1 MINLKFYKEKRE
13 EYKNRMDAIMST
25 ADIEQ
30 RALTD
35 EESTEFDDLE
45 KKIKNI
51 DRTIAAEERAKN
63 LENVEDPE
71 DEAGEQRAK
80 DEEEAEV
87 RAFANYV
94 RGVVSENR
102 AENLVSADSGA
113 VVPTSIANKIISK
126 VYDICP
132 IYQMADRYPVKG
144 TLSIPYYEEDDDAN
158 ISVAYASESA
168 ALTANSGKFKS
179 IELKGFLAGALAKV
193 PKTLVNNSDFA
204 LTQYIIN
211 KMAESIAR
219 WIENEMLKGTTGK
232 ITGLST
238 ATQVVT
244 AAAATAIT
252 ADELIDLQEKLPEV
266 YQPGAVYIMSK
277 ATRTAIRKLKD
288 KDGDY
293 ILNKDMTAK
302 WNYTLF
308 GADVYVSSNM
318 PDMAAGVNAV
328 YYANLSG
335 LAIKTAEDINIEVL
349 RERFADQHCLGVIGW
364 LEIDGKIEDQQKI
377 AVLKMAAAQSGQTE
391 TGDGGK

>member
-1 MINLKFYKEKRE
+1 MLNLKFYKEKRD
-13 EYKNRMDAIMST
+13 EYKTRMDEIMGL

-35 EESTEFDDLE
+35 EEATEFDDLE

-63 LENVEDPE
+63 LENVENPE
-71 DEAGEQRAK
+71 GDEEQRAK
-80 DEEEAEV
+80 DAEEADI

-94 RGVVSENR
+94 RGVISENR

-144 TLSIPYYEEDDDAN
+144 TLSIPYYEEDSSAN
-158 ISVAYASESA
+158 ISVAYASESS

-193 PKTLVNNSDFA
+193 PKTLTNNSDFN
-204 LTQYIIN
+204 LTQYIID

-219 WIENEMLKGTTGK
+219 WIEGEMLKGTTNK

-238 ATQVVT
+238 ATQIVT
-244 AAAATAIT
+244 AAAKTAVT
-252 ADELIDLQEKLPEV
+252 ADELIDLQEQLPDM
-266 YQPGAVYIMSK
+266 YQPGAVFIMSK

-288 KDGDY
+288 SDGDY
-293 ILNKDMTAK
+293 ILNKDLTAK
-302 WNYTLF
+302 WNYTLL

-318 PDMAAGVNAV
+318 PDMAAGENAI
-328 YYANLSG
+328 YYVNLSG
-335 LAIKTAEDINIEVL
+335 LAIKVTEDINIEVL

-364 LEIDGKIEDQQKI
+364 LEIDGKIEDQQKV
-377 AVLKMAAAQSGQTE
+377 AVLKMAAAS
-391 TGDGGK
+391 

>member
-1 MINLKFYKEKRE
+1 MLNLKFYKEKRD
-13 EYKNRMDAIMST
+13 EYKTRMDEIMGL

-35 EESTEFDDLE
+35 EEATEFDDLE
-45 KKIKNI
+45 KKIKKI

-63 LENVEDPE
+63 LENVENPE
-71 DEAGEQRAK
+71 GDEEQRAK
-80 DEEEAEV
+80 DAEEADI

-94 RGVVSENR
+94 RGVISENR

-144 TLSIPYYEEDDDAN
+144 TLSIPYYEEDSSAN
-158 ISVAYASESA
+158 ISVAYASESS

-193 PKTLVNNSDFA
+193 PKTLTNNSDFN
-204 LTQYIIN
+204 LTQYIID

-219 WIENEMLKGTTGK
+219 WIEGEMLKGTTNK

-238 ATQVVT
+238 ATQIVT
-244 AAAATAIT
+244 AAAKTAVT
-252 ADELIDLQEKLPEV
+252 ADELIDLQEQLPDM
-266 YQPGAVYIMSK
+266 YQPGAVFIMSK

-288 KDGDY
+288 SDGDY
-293 ILNKDMTAK
+293 ILNKDLTAK
-302 WNYTLF
+302 WNYTLL
-308 GADVYVSSNM
+308 GADVYVSQNM
-318 PDMAAGVNAV
+318 PDMSAGENAI
-328 YYANLSG
+328 YYVNLSG
-335 LAIKTAEDINIEVL
+335 LAIKVTEDINIEVL

-364 LEIDGKIEDQQKI
+364 LEIDGKIEDQQKV
-377 AVLKMAAAQSGQTE
+377 AVLKMAAAS
-391 TGDGGK
+391 

>member
-1 MINLKFYKEKRE
+1 MLNLKFYKEKRD
-13 EYKNRMDAIMST
+13 EYKTRMDEIMGL

-35 EESTEFDDLE
+35 EEATEFDDLE

-63 LENVEDPE
+63 LENVENPDD
-71 DEAGEQRAK
+71 DEEQRAK
-80 DEEEAEV
+80 DSEEADI

-94 RGVVSENR
+94 RGVISENR

-144 TLSIPYYEEDDDAN
+144 TLSIPYYEEDSSAN
-158 ISVAYASESA
+158 ISVAYASESS

-193 PKTLVNNSDFA
+193 PKTLTNNSDFN
-204 LTQYIIN
+204 LTQYIID

-219 WIENEMLKGTTGK
+219 WIEGEMLKGTTNK

-238 ATQVVT
+238 ATQTVT
-244 AAAATAIT
+244 AAAKTAVT
-252 ADELIDLQEKLPEV
+252 ADELIDLQEQLPDM
-266 YQPGAVYIMSK
+266 YQPGAVFIMSK

-288 KDGDY
+288 SDGDY
-293 ILNKDMTAK
+293 ILNKDLTAK
-302 WNYTLF
+302 WNYTLL

-318 PDMAAGVNAV
+318 PDMAAGENAI
-328 YYANLSG
+328 YYVNLSG
-335 LAIKTAEDINIEVL
+335 LAIKVTEDINIEVL

-364 LEIDGKIEDQQKI
+364 LEIDGKIEDQQKV
-377 AVLKMAAAQSGQTE
+377 AVLKMAAAS
-391 TGDGGK
+391 

>member
-1 MINLKFYKEKRE
+1 MLNLKFYKEKRD
-13 EYKNRMDAIMST
+13 EYKTRMDEIMGL

-35 EESTEFDDLE
+35 EEATEFDDLE

-63 LENVEDPE
+63 LENVENPE
-71 DEAGEQRAK
+71 GDEEQRAK
-80 DEEEAEV
+80 DAEEADI

-94 RGVVSENR
+94 RGVISENR

-144 TLSIPYYEEDDDAN
+144 TLSIPYYEEDSSAN
-158 ISVAYASESA
+158 ISVAYASESS

-193 PKTLVNNSDFA
+193 PKTLTNNSDFN
-204 LTQYIIN
+204 LTQYIID

-219 WIENEMLKGTTGK
+219 WIEGEMLKGTTNK

-238 ATQVVT
+238 ATQIVT
-244 AAAATAIT
+244 AAAKTAVT
-252 ADELIDLQEKLPEV
+252 ADELIDLQEQLPDM
-266 YQPGAVYIMSK
+266 YQPGAVFIMSK

-288 KDGDY
+288 SDGDY
-293 ILNKDMTAK
+293 ILNKDLTAK
-302 WNYTLF
+302 WNYTLL
-308 GADVYVSSNM
+308 GADVYVSQNM
-318 PDMAAGVNAV
+318 PDMAAGENAI
-328 YYANLSG
+328 YYVNLSG
-335 LAIKTAEDINIEVL
+335 LAIKVTEDINIEVL

-364 LEIDGKIEDQQKI
+364 LEIDGKIEDQQKV
-377 AVLKMAAAQSGQTE
+377 AVLKMAAAS
-391 TGDGGK
+391 